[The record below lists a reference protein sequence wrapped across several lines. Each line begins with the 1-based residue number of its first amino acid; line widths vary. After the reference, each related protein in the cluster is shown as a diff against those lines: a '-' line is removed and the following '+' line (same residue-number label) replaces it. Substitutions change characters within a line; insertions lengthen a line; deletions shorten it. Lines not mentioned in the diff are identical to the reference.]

1 MSKKLV
7 LTFLVTIL
15 PVLIGFTGCGKLLP
29 VGRSGAAT
37 PELAVVQEIEQ
48 QFGVAAA
55 QTVKINQIKP
65 FRKAVVVQYT
75 FQGQAQSATVNQ
87 QSSGPLLD
95 YQGYY
100 LVENSVRGW
109 FPRGGGSSG
118 GTPSSEP
125 LTISG
130 GMFTDSQNPSLSYSV
145 VYGQVYNSTQITK
158 VEVAFADGLVVT
170 EPVVNSSYLVI
181 RDAGVEQVRV
191 SGLNSQGKV
200 IYEQNSQNPGLNKM
214 KPLPRGSGGVI
225 WGQGTAKA
233 SKVIRSPPAQSPAS
247 HK

>member
-37 PELAVVQEIEQ
+37 PELAVVQAIEQ
-48 QFGVAAA
+48 QYGLAAA
-55 QTVKINQIKP
+55 QTVKISQVKP
-65 FRKAVVVQYT
+65 FRKSIVVQYT
-75 FQGQAQSATVNQ
+75 FQGQAQRAAGNQ
-87 QSSGPLLD
+87 PSSGPLLD

-100 LVENSVRGW
+100 LVEKSLPGW
-109 FPRGGGSSG
+109 FTRDGGSGG

-125 LTISG
+125 LTIFGSIR
-130 GMFTDSQNPSLSYSV
+130 TDSQNPALNYSI
-145 VYGQVYNSTQITK
+145 VYGQVYNSWITK
-158 VEVAFADGLVVT
+158 VEVAFADGVVVT

-181 RDAGVEQVRV
+181 RDVGAEQVRV
-191 SGLNSQGKV
+191 SGLDSQGKV
-200 IYEQNSQNPGLNKM
+200 IYDQNSQNPSLNKM

-225 WGQGTAKA
+225 WGQGSA
-233 SKVIRSPPAQSPAS
+233 STSKLIMSPPAQSPAS
-247 HK
+247 NK